1 MKTAVLGVTLFLS
14 CLPFAGCLPSG
25 DKPEK
30 EGLDGTSSVEK
41 PVRVDSSAEEQGG
54 SVAAE
59 VAVPGFRGPPWF
71 ESRVASGELPPVEER
86 LPENPLVVTP
96 FDRPGTY
103 GGSIRRAV
111 IADIADYTAAFK
123 TLNENLMVYDRAPP
137 FQIRSN
143 LAESYEFEP
152 DGRSVTLR
160 LRRGIRWSDGTPFTV
175 DDILFWYN
183 DVILDEEARNNPIF
197 PSRWMNGGEPVTL
210 EELDPLTLRIS
221 SPRPMGMILDTLS
234 YERIAIPKHLFAP
247 VHPRYNPD
255 ATYEGFRDHTTPARL
270 TLEPGTPSLS
280 AWAPVSWTRGQRVIF
295 ERNPY
300 YWKVDTLGNQ
310 LPYADTFEVGVVPSI
325 DLIALKFINGE
336 IDLIGHYR
344 FPKVYQALKFE
355 EKRGGFSVRL
365 GEPFP
370 NTALFL
376 NWDAERPALR
386 EAFRNRDVRIAL
398 SQALNRSEISEI
410 VYQGLLTS
418 TGDYTS
424 FDPEHARTLL
434 DRAGYRDGDGDGVR
448 ELLDGSRFELTIDG
462 YSDSEIPDICQLI
475 APRWNEIGVK
485 THLRIAMQEIITPRR
500 INGEFEVTFYNP
512 PSDLLISSEKVAI
525 TGSNEP
531 FWHRN
536 ALDEGPDWLRELTVL
551 INQAKETVDRDKRL
565 EQLARIQNLHAKN
578 IPFIPLGE
586 TRWIWA
592 AGNRLGNL
600 PSQISTADYFRNW
613 PWTIFHEQVYVRE

>member
-1 MKTAVLGVTLFLS
+1 MKKSVYVVFLFS
-14 CLPFAGCLPSG
+14 CCFLLAGCLPSG

-30 EGLDGTSSVEK
+30 AARVE
-41 PVRVDSSAEEQGG
+41 PEAERPGG
-54 SVAAE
+54 SVDTDLADR
-59 VAVPGFRGPPWF
+59 GGRGPPVL
-71 ESRVASGELPPVEER
+71 ESRVTTGELPPLEER
-86 LPENPLVVTP
+86 LPENPLVVIP

-103 GGSIRRAV
+103 GGTIHRAT
-111 IADIADYTAAFK
+111 IADISDYTTAFK

-137 FQIRSN
+137 FEIRPN
-143 LAESYEFEP
+143 LAESYEFDP
-152 DGRSVTLR
+152 DGKSVSIR
-160 LRRGIRWSDGTPFTV
+160 LRRGIKWSDGTPFTV
-175 DDILFWYN
+175 ADILFWYN
-183 DVILDEEARNNPIF
+183 DVILDQDARNNPIF
-197 PSRWMNGGEPVTL
+197 PSRWMNAGEPVTL

-234 YERIAIPKHLFAP
+234 YERIAIPKHRFAP
-247 VHPRYNPD
+247 IHPRYNPD
-255 ATYEGFRDHTTPARL
+255 ATYDEFRNRTTPAQL

-300 YWKVDTLGNQ
+300 YWKTDTLGNQ
-310 LPYADTFEVGVVPSI
+310 LPYADQFELNVIGST
-325 DLIALKFINGE
+325 DLIAMKFINGE

-344 FPKVYQALKFE
+344 FPKVYQSLKFE
-355 EKRGGFSVRL
+355 EQRRPFSVHL

-418 TGDYTS
+418 TGEYTS
-424 FDPEHARTLL
+424 FDPGNARMLL
-434 DRAGYRDGDGDGVR
+434 DRAGYRDSDGDGVR
-448 ELLDGSRFELTIDG
+448 ELLDGSPFELTVDAG
-462 YSDSEIPDICQLI
+462 SDSDNPDVCQLI
-475 APRWNEIGVK
+475 VPRWAEIGVRA
-485 THLRIAMQEIITPRR
+485 HLRIALQEIVTPRR

-512 PSDLLISSEKVAI
+512 PADLLISSEKVAI

-536 ALDEGPDWLRELTVL
+536 ALDEGPDWLRELTVM
-551 INQAKETVDRDKRL
+551 INQAKETVDRETRL
-565 EQLARIQNLHAKN
+565 ELLTRIQDLFAENVPY
-578 IPFIPLGE
+578 ISLGD

-592 AGNRLGNL
+592 ASDRLGNL
-600 PSQISTADYFRNW
+600 PPQISTADYFRNW
-613 PWTIFHEQVYVRE
+613 PWTIFHEQLYLKE